1 MKPKWE
7 GKKGGGSATKTWK
20 ETEWQETEW
29 HKDKITEKK
38 NEKRQSNKRDR
49 VTEKTESIKNTSLK

>member
-7 GKKGGGSATKTWK
+7 GKKGRGSATKTWK

-29 HKDKITEKK
+29 HKDKI
-38 NEKRQSNKRDR
+38 RG
-49 VTEKTESIKNTSLK
+49 KTEWHKDKVIKKTE

>member
-7 GKKGGGSATKTWK
+7 GKKGKGSATKTWK

-29 HKDKITEKK
+29 HKDKIIGKTEYIKK
-38 NEKRQSNKRDR
+38 IQSEIRKVRLEKR
-49 VTEKTESIKNTSLK
+49 KNRL